1 MDMFDPQRDENL
13 PPPDEAAITPLADR
27 MRPHDFTEF
36 VGQSK
41 IVGDNTPLRKAIEHD
56 RVPSIIFWGPP
67 GTGKTTLAQL
77 IARTTSGQ
85 FVPFSAVTSGIKE
98 IKQLISKSRDYY
110 RLSGRRTYVFVD
122 EIHRFNKA
130 QQDAFLPWVERGDI
144 VLIGATTENPSFE
157 VNSALLSR
165 MRVYVLERLTPEDIL
180 IVLQRA
186 LTDPDRGIADLKL
199 EFAPDALELIAE
211 AADGDA
217 RRGLSLLEAVAA
229 YVGESQPVTL
239 ELVRD
244 VHQKGMLA
252 YDKAGEEHYNLI
264 SALHKTIRDGDP
276 DAALYWLARMLES
289 GEEPLYVVRRLIR
302 FASEDVGLADPFALT
317 LSISARDA
325 YHFLGSPEGELAIA
339 QLVIYLACAPK
350 SNSVYTAWGQA
361 RDDAATHGSLPVPL
375 WLRNAPTSLMKS
387 LDYGKDYK
395 YAHDYDGAMVEQE
408 HMPAEL
414 KGREYYCP
422 KDAGRE
428 SKLAEYVKKYR
439 DFRRQMAATRR
450 ATDRPVKGDPDR

>member
-1 MDMFDPQRDENL
+1 MDMFEPEEPGVRHDD
-13 PPPDEAAITPLADR
+13 AAITPLADR
-27 MRPHDFTEF
+27 MRPRSFDEF
-36 VGQSK
+36 VGQAK
-41 IVGDNTPLRKAIEHD
+41 VVGPGTPLRKAIEQD

-77 IARTTSGQ
+77 IALSTSGQ
-85 FVPFSAVTSGIKE
+85 FVPFSAVTAGIKE

-110 RLSGRRTYVFVD
+110 HMSGRRTYVFVD

-130 QQDAFLPWVERGDI
+130 QQDAFLPYVERGDI

-165 MRVYVLERLTPEDIL
+165 MRVYVLERLTPDD
-180 IVLQRA
+180 VLLVVQRA
-186 LTDPDRGIADLKL
+186 LDDKDLGLANSKL
-199 EFAPDALELIAE
+199 EFEAEALEFIAT

-229 YVGESQPVTL
+229 YAGKSQPVTVD
-239 ELVRD
+239 LVRD
-244 VHQKGMLA
+244 VHQKGALV

-289 GEEPLYVVRRLIR
+289 GEEPLYVLRRLIR

-325 YHFLGSPEGELAIA
+325 FHFLGSPEGELAIA

-350 SNSVYTAWGQA
+350 SNSSYTAWGKA
-361 RDDAATHGSLPVPL
+361 REDSSTHGSLPVPL
-375 WLRNAPTSLMKS
+375 WLRNAPTALMKA
-387 LDYGKDYK
+387 LEYGKDYK
-395 YAHDYDGAMVEQE
+395 YAHEYDSGMVEQE
-408 HMPAEL
+408 HFPAEL
-414 KGREYYCP
+414 KGREYYHP
-422 KDAGRE
+422 RDAGRE
-428 SKLAEYVKKYR
+428 AKLAEYVKKYR
-439 DFRRQMAATRR
+439 EFRRGMARER
-450 ATDRPVKGDPDR
+450 KRTDRPVRGKEE